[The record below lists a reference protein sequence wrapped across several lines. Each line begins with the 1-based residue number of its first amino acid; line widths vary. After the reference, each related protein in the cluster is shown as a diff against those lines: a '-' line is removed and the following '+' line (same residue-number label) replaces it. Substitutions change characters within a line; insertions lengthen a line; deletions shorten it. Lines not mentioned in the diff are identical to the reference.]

1 MTNDLLE
8 KMAYLHECGFE
19 PDYVD
24 CGAGMLCPYS
34 PDEPWDKDLDA
45 AWFSESRLWSLLPH
59 CINDYELH
67 ANENCLS
74 YDNYIGEAL
83 WGTLYTEFIETTL
96 HSALLD
102 LVIWCVKEGHLK
114 AEVKHD

>member
-34 PDEPWDKDLDA
+34 PDEPWDKD
-45 AWFSESRLWSLLPH
+45 
-59 CINDYELH
+59 
-67 ANENCLS
+67 
-74 YDNYIGEAL
+74 
-83 WGTLYTEFIETTL
+83 
-96 HSALLD
+96 
-102 LVIWCVKEGHLK
+102 
-114 AEVKHD
+114 